1 MEPAARADIPSAQ
14 QAHLG
19 AGWVMVLAEKQQ
31 QRVEAICSGERSILE
46 KQSGCP
52 LTLEHHNWS
61 WVSAICRM

>member
-1 MEPAARADIPSAQ
+1 
-14 QAHLG
+14 
-19 AGWVMVLAEKQQ
+19 MVLAEKQQ